1 MAKNI
6 VTANPATVELT
17 PAPFPREWIIDGTPE
32 ARAREIARSD
42 DGTMRVMVWSCTPGK
57 FRWEYSID
65 ETVQI
70 VSGEVVVTDHNG
82 RERRLRAG
90 DSAFFPAG
98 SASVWHVVDEVRKV
112 AVCRTAVPKVVEF
125 GLRAWHW
132 SARRANAMLSG
143 RAVSDGLGGGEAST
157 QGPTRTPGARL
168 N

>member
-70 VSGEVVVTDHNG
+70 VSGDNVGGNVQVNNNTNG
-82 RERRLRAG
+82 SVGVGGNVIGGNLRCMGNSQQPG
-90 DSAFFPAG
+90 DDGNGPNT
-98 SASVWHVVDEVRKV
+98 V
-112 AVCRTAVPKVVEF
+112 
-125 GLRAWHW
+125 
-132 SARRANAMLSG
+132 SG
-143 RAVSDGLGGGEAST
+143 HKLGQCSS
-157 QGPTRTPGARL
+157 L
-168 N
+168 

>member
-1 MAKNI
+1 LGDPVANI
-6 VTANPATVELT
+6 VTANPATIDLD
-17 PAPFPREWIIDGTPE
+17 PAPFPVEWIIDGTPE

-42 DGTMRVMVWSCTPGK
+42 DATMKVFVWSCTPGT
-57 FRWEYSID
+57 FRWEYSVD

-82 RERRLRAG
+82 RERRLCAG

-98 SASVWHVVDEVRKV
+98 STSVWRVVEEVRKV
-112 AVCRTAVPKVVEF
+112 AVCRTTVPRVVGF

-143 RAVSDGLGGGEAST
+143 KAGGDGLGDQAEPRPVAC
-157 QGPTRTPGARL
+157 L
-168 N
+168 H

>member
-6 VTANPATVELT
+6 VAANPAETELD
-17 PAPFPREWIIDGTPE
+17 PAPFPQEWIIDGAPK
-32 ARAREIARSD
+32 ARAKEIARSAD
-42 DGTMRVMVWSCTPGK
+42 AIIKVVVWSCTPGK
-57 FRWEYSID
+57 FRWEYNID

-70 VSGEVVVTDHNG
+70 VSGEVVITDHRG
-82 RERRLRAG
+82 KERRLSAG

-98 SASVWHVVDEVRKV
+98 STSVWRVVEEVRKV
-112 AVCRTAVPKVVEF
+112 AVCRTTMPKVVGL

-143 RAVSDGLGGGEAST
+143 KPATDGLGGGAPARE
-157 QGPTRTPGARL
+157 PPARL

>member
-32 ARAREIARSD
+32 ARAREIACSD

-82 RERRLRAG
+82 RERRLCAG

-143 RAVSDGLGGGEAST
+143 KAVSDGFGVGETPT
-157 QGPTRTPGARL
+157 QTPGARP